1 MTKAN
6 LDIRQEAKAAKIPL
20 WRIAAALAVSEQTL
34 VKRLRFELS
43 EKDKQDIR
51 NIIAELKEGEN

>member
-6 LDIRQEAKAAKIPL
+6 SDIRQEAKSAKIPI
-20 WRIAAALAVSEQTL
+20 WRIAAALGIAEQTL

-43 EKDKQDIR
+43 QKDKQDIR